1 MQVKKLFVLY
11 RDKENSQIKGKR
23 QLDSIADVLKLL
35 PAKFD
40 ELERQ
45 AERRKKK
52 NCELQKKNE
61 SLKSKL
67 RDSRDENKSYE

>member
-23 QLDSIADVLKLL
+23 QLDSITDVLKLL

-40 ELERQ
+40 ELE
-45 AERRKKK
+45 KG
-52 NCELQKKNE
+52 
-61 SLKSKL
+61 
-67 RDSRDENKSYE
+67 